1 MPLNQAGSPRQLAMS
16 PSTLAALRHDARR
29 LEPGAVRQVAR
40 QFEALFLR
48 EVLSNV
54 RAGAL
59 APDVLGSDQLDTY
72 QEMFDAQLAD
82 SMTRGGGIGL
92 ARLLEQQ
99 LSGKA
104 PVAAPAAAPLGAHA
118 VAPAVA
124 PRTAVA
130 VERTVPAAAMRPAAT
145 RAETSGNAAQASTS
159 GTADTASGFS
169 PKSAEEFVRQLLPHA
184 RWAAHQLGI
193 APAAIVAQAALESA
207 WGRRVPR
214 QADGQPSFNLFGIK
228 AGSQWAGAKAHV
240 PTVEFVDGI
249 AVRGRAH
256 FRAYESLADG
266 IRDYVK
272 FVKGNERYRTA
283 LQVGSDA
290 YSYATALAR
299 AGYATDPGYAGKIH
313 AVLDS
318 PVLRGIVP

>member
-1 MPLNQAGSPRQLAMS
+1 MPLHHAASPSQLAMS

-29 LEPGAVRQVAR
+29 LEPGVVRQVAR

-82 SMTRGGGIGL
+82 SMAKGGGIGL
-92 ARLLEQQ
+92 ARLLEKQ

-104 PVAAPAAAPLGAHA
+104 PVAAPAATPLAASVPAH
-118 VAPAVA
+118 
-124 PRTAVA
+124 TAA
-130 VERTVPAAAMRPAAT
+130 LPPAAAIAPTAPTAVMRPPVT
-145 RAETSGNAAQASTS
+145 RAETAVPAVPAGAAT
-159 GTADTASGFS
+159 DFS
-169 PKSAEEFVRQLLPHA
+169 PRSAEEFVRLLAPHA
-184 RWAAHQLGI
+184 RWAARQLGI

-207 WGRRVPR
+207 WGRRVPQ

-299 AGYATDPGYAGKIH
+299 AGYATDPGYAAKIH

-318 PVLRGIVP
+318 PVLRGILP

>member
-1 MPLNQAGSPRQLAMS
+1 MPLNHAGSPRQLAMS

-82 SMTRGGGIGL
+82 SMARGGGIGL
-92 ARLLEQQ
+92 ARMLEKQ

-104 PVAAPAAAPLGAHA
+104 PVAAPAAAPLAAHA

-124 PRTAVA
+124 PRPAAA
-130 VERTVPAAAMRPAAT
+130 VERTVPAAIRPAAT

-159 GTADTASGFS
+159 GTADTQSGFS

-184 RWAAHQLGI
+184 RWAARQLGI

-249 AVRGRAH
+249 AVRGRAQ

-272 FVKGNERYRTA
+272 FLKGNERYRTA